1 MWMIMMFSTCLHL
14 CHIFIG
20 SSEKLLY
27 WKSVTL
33 LMTPI
38 TEPRGHSVKRLK
50 SSTIKTILYFL
61 SLVQIWTESRNLDL
75 MAIGKHCK
83 MHNKYIWHKDSQKGY
98 RRGSHWQEFR
108 SREEITHIFSLELEN
123 CIFKSMNSLI
133 GHFGLLSMAEERW
146 AIWKEF
152 CCCLSFNIWLSSHNK
167 VVLINLVVID
177 WSHVVLPAAADTVFP
192 IIIILLSFSSNL
204 KKASATNSQVI
215 SPPWDFTKLL
225 ILS

>member
-1 MWMIMMFSTCLHL
+1 MWMIMMMMMFSTCLHL

-20 SSEKLLY
+20 SSKKLLY

-75 MAIGKHCK
+75 LAIAKHCK

-123 CIFKSMNSLI
+123 CIFKSMNSWFLFKI
-133 GHFGLLSMAEERW
+133 GEQHSELLFLFLKLENKIPIS
-146 AIWKEF
+146 
-152 CCCLSFNIWLSSHNK
+152 LSAFESWEYFLG
-167 VVLINLVVID
+167 
-177 WSHVVLPAAADTVFP
+177 F
-192 IIIILLSFSSNL
+192 SFSSRNW
-204 KKASATNSQVI
+204 K
-215 SPPWDFTKLL
+215 
-225 ILS
+225 